1 MELQDVIRKRRMVR
15 TYDLS
20 RPIPR
25 AIIDRLLHNAV
36 RAPSAGFSQGWA
48 FLVLD
53 DREDIDKFRRAVTP
67 EQGAEGWLA
76 ANVAAPLIIVPMSN
90 REVYL
95 DRYAEPEK
103 GHIDRDTSWWPA
115 PYWDIDTGMATMS
128 MLLTAVD
135 QGLGACFFGIPR
147 PTYPSFRAAFGVPD
161 AFTPIGAVSFG
172 YSDEPAHDLRARRRR
187 AEEVIHWRRWAS

>member
-25 AIIDRLLHNAV
+25 AIIDRLLENAV

-53 DREDIDKFRRAVTP
+53 DQDDIGKFPRAVTP
-67 EQGAEGWLA
+67 EQDAEEWLA
-76 ANVAAPLIIVPMSN
+76 ANVAA
-90 REVYL
+90 
-95 DRYAEPEK
+95 
-103 GHIDRDTSWWPA
+103 
-115 PYWDIDTGMATMS
+115 
-128 MLLTAVD
+128 
-135 QGLGACFFGIPR
+135 

-172 YSDEPAHDLRARRRR
+172 YSDEPARDLRARRRR
-187 AEEVIHWRRWAS
+187 TEEVVHWRRWAS

>member
-1 MELQDVIRKRRMVR
+1 
-15 TYDLS
+15 
-20 RPIPR
+20 
-25 AIIDRLLHNAV
+25 
-36 RAPSAGFSQGWA
+36 
-48 FLVLD
+48 
-53 DREDIDKFRRAVTP
+53 
-67 EQGAEGWLA
+67 
-76 ANVAAPLIIVPMSN
+76 MSN

-103 GHIDRDTSWWPA
+103 GHTDRDASWWPA

-135 QGLGACFFGIPR
+135 KGLGACFFGIPR

-172 YSDEPAHDLRARRRR
+172 YSDEPAYDLRARRRR
-187 AEEVIHWRRWAS
+187 AEEVIHWHRWAS